1 MTLLGAKVGGH
12 GDNSFVD
19 IKPVLAVGVVY
30 QLFKD
35 QRRDRFRSVFLPLEF
50 ERVFLT
56 HVTLNQGARIVRVAD
71 LSLLGLAADVNGS
84 VVVEVHN
91 RGGSVV
97 AYEVFDDFWNAKF
110 VY

>member
-1 MTLLGAKVGGH
+1 MITALLI
-12 GDNSFVD
+12 SSPFWL
-19 IKPVLAVGVVY
+19 LA
-30 QLFKD
+30 LFTSSFKD

-71 LSLLGLAADVNGS
+71 LRLLGLAADINSS

-110 VY
+110 VTRATAE